1 MAGRHGNKGVISR
14 ILPEEDMPFMPDG
27 TPVDIMLNPLGVPS
41 RMNIG
46 QVLELHLGMAAR
58 YLGVHMATPVFDG
71 ANEEDVW
78 ETMEEAGMNR
88 DGKTTL
94 YDGRSG
100 EPFDNRVSVGVM
112 YMIKLAHMVDDK
124 FMLVQLGLTH
134 SLRNNHLAV
143 KRNLVD
149 NVSVRWK
156 FGHLKH
162 TVLLIHFKKS

>member
-1 MAGRHGNKGVISR
+1 
-14 ILPEEDMPFMPDG
+14 MPYLPDG

-58 YLGVHMATPVFDG
+58 ALGIHVASPVFDG
-71 ANEEDVW
+71 ATEEDVW
-78 ETMEEAGMNR
+78 GTIEEAGMSR
-88 DGKTTL
+88 DAKTVL

-100 EPFDNRVSVGVM
+100 EAFDNRVSVGVM

-124 FMLVQLGLTH
+124 LHARSTGPY
-134 SLRNNHLAV
+134 SLLRSNHLVV

-149 NVSVRWK
+149 SVSVRWK
-156 FGHLKH
+156 YGHLKLM
-162 TVLLIHFKKS
+162 VPLIHYKKS